1 MDPAVMALF
10 AATKSLVPKLPALLK
25 STTPADFDAKFTAI
39 ESEIMGWHPAFV
51 AAEAADPEMAGAIGT
66 AALPILKAIPEKS
79 RELGASKGRTIPG
92 LAASAAGGSRR
103 KRGRKTRRRGGKA
116 ARPDF
121 FEPKPK
127 TTRKRN
133 V

>member
-1 MDPAVMALF
+1 MALF

-25 STTPADFDAKFTAI
+25 STTAADFDAKFTAI
-39 ESEIMGWHPAFV
+39 ESEIMGWHPAFL
-51 AAEAADPEMAGAIGT
+51 AAGDADPDMAAAIGT

-79 RELGASKGRTIPG
+79 KELGATKGRKIPG
-92 LAASAAGGSRR
+92 LTASAAGG
-103 KRGRKTRRRGGKA
+103 KRGGRKTRRRGGKA
-116 ARPDF
+116 GRPDF

-127 TTRKRN
+127 TTRKRR

>member
-25 STTPADFDAKFTAI
+25 ATTADDFDAKFTAI
-39 ESEIMGWHPAFV
+39 ESDIMGWHPVFV

-79 RELGASKGRTIPG
+79 KELGATKGRTIPG
-92 LAASAAGGSRR
+92 LAASAAGG

-116 ARPDF
+116 ARP
-121 FEPKPK
+121 K
-127 TTRKRN
+127 TTRKRR